1 MKIVA
6 DKIRRTLETVTAA
19 ILSTTDTRNRLMMF
33 NEMLSHRSADHVA
46 ASVVLCTS
54 RCARELCHVVIE
66 FPQSIKGYRERKCA
80 ENYNI

>member
-33 NEMLSHRSADHVA
+33 NEMLSHRSADHR
-46 ASVVLCTS
+46 
-54 RCARELCHVVIE
+54 RCICCIVYVEMCQRDVPRRDRISAGD
-66 FPQSIKGYRERKCA
+66 KGL
-80 ENYNI
+80 